1 MGLSK
6 DQLVKILRSEELRI
20 EDEYQVF
27 TAAMDWVLHD
37 VPKRKKHIVEVLEP
51 VRFPLLSPQR
61 LFKYIESKENS
72 YTSSFPYLIYLP
84 YLLYLFTCS
93 ATLRV
98 ADVLQFNCFLFCK
111 GITDFSL
118 RVALQTLLKEYT
130 EVTKS
135 PKENKTYSQLQPS
148 KMRPRRK
155 ARKYLYAIGCVL
167 EVI

>member
-1 MGLSK
+1 M
-6 DQLVKILRSEELRI
+6 
-20 EDEYQVF
+20 
-27 TAAMDWVLHD
+27 
-37 VPKRKKHIVEVLEP
+37 
-51 VRFPLLSPQR
+51 
-61 LFKYIESKENS
+61 
-72 YTSSFPYLIYLP
+72 
-84 YLLYLFTCS
+84 
-93 ATLRV
+93 
-98 ADVLQFNCFLFCK
+98 
-111 GITDFSL
+111 DFSL

>member
-1 MGLSK
+1 MYCNCIIS
-6 DQLVKILRSEELRI
+6 
-20 EDEYQVF
+20 F
-27 TAAMDWVLHD
+27 
-37 VPKRKKHIVEVLEP
+37 
-51 VRFPLLSPQR
+51 FLL
-61 LFKYIESKENS
+61 
-72 YTSSFPYLIYLP
+72 
-84 YLLYLFTCS
+84 LLL
-93 ATLRV
+93 
-98 ADVLQFNCFLFCK
+98 LFCK

-167 EVI
+167 EVMIFGDVTVTKS